1 MTHRQN
7 NELEG
12 KQMAIDPTVVV
23 TWLVIG
29 AIAGWLSSL
38 IVMGGGLGLVWDLIV
53 GIVGAV
59 IAGYVLPLLGFY
71 TGGGLIAA
79 IVNAVI
85 GAIVFLV
92 IVRLCKLI
100 LQPEKT

>member
-1 MTHRQN
+1 
-7 NELEG
+7 
-12 KQMAIDPTVVV
+12 MAIDPIDVLI
-23 TWLVIG
+23 WLVIG
-29 AIAGWLSSL
+29 VIAGWLSSR
-38 IVMGGGLGLVWDLIV
+38 IVMGGGLGLIWDLIV

-59 IAGYVLPLLGFY
+59 IAGYTLPLLGFY

-85 GAIVFLV
+85 GAVVFLA
-92 IVRLCKLI
+92 IVRLCKLM

>member
-1 MTHRQN
+1 
-7 NELEG
+7 
-12 KQMAIDPTVVV
+12 MAIDPTVVV
-23 TWLVIG
+23 IWLVIG
-29 AIAGWLSSL
+29 AVAGWLSSL

-59 IAGYVLPLLGFY
+59 VAGYVLPLLGFY
-71 TGGGLIAA
+71 TGGGFIAA

-85 GAIVFLV
+85 GAVAFLMV
-92 IVRLCKLI
+92 VRLCKLM

>member
-1 MTHRQN
+1 
-7 NELEG
+7 
-12 KQMAIDPTVVV
+12 MAIDFII
-23 TWLVIG
+23 WIVIG

-59 IAGYVLPLLGFY
+59 IAGYVFPTFGFN
-71 TGGGLIAA
+71 TGGGFVAA

-92 IVRLCKLI
+92 IVRLCKVI
-100 LQPEKT
+100 LQPEKA